1 MGCLSCSWQETT
13 CTWQLEQPPPAASAR
28 AGVAGTTPQQTASI
42 PLGCLAVRRACGSS
56 TVSAAVDEGQ
66 QLLHAAQMILNAHKQ
81 QLGHISRGAAAD
93 RQMVVVATGG
103 TATTLAALHQQ
114 LQQYRHDAVHMS
126 VLRTRDIHRLM
137 QEYLHAADVTSSP
150 AWLTAAR
157 AAALAPGCAGL
168 LVLLDWLGV
177 DQVQV
182 SDSDLLDGAV
192 AAMVD
197 STSGLP
203 L

>member
-1 MGCLSCSWQETT
+1 MSSH
-13 CTWQLEQPPPAASAR
+13 PPAAFAR
-28 AGVAGTTPQQTASI
+28 AGVAGTTPQQTVSI
-42 PLGCLAVRRACGSS
+42 PLGCLAVRQACDSG
-56 TVSAAVDEGQ
+56 TVSGAVGEGQ
-66 QLLHAAQMILNAHKQ
+66 QLLDAAQRILDAHKQ
-81 QLGHISRGAAAD
+81 QLGHISRGGAAAD
-93 RQMVVVATGG
+93 RQVVVVATGG

-114 LQQYRHDAVHMS
+114 LQQYTHDAVHMS
-126 VLRTRDIHRLM
+126 VLRTHDIQRLM
-137 QEYLHAADVTSSP
+137 QEYLHPAAVNSHP

-197 STSGLP
+197 SIP
-203 L
+203 LDGDQ